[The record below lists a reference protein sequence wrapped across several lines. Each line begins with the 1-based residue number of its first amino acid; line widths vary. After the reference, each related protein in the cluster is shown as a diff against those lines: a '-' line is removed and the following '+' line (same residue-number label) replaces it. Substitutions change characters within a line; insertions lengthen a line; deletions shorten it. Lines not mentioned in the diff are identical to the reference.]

1 MNLDSRVIAAIKE
14 AVGEAGETAALS
26 QKIIVWLDSLA
37 SGNARLSDR
46 DLTARHL
53 DLLYEA
59 VSDADDDQLE
69 S

>member
-1 MNLDSRVIAAIKE
+1 VNLDSRVITAIAE
-14 AVGEAGETAALS
+14 AVEEAGETPVLS

-46 DLTARHL
+46 DLTVSHL
-53 DLLYEA
+53 DLLYGA
-59 VSDADDDQLE
+59 VSEADDDDRE